1 MAKDSDY
8 FSQKLREDVRLRS
21 SWTAL
26 LDEFK
31 QEILLELANMVD
43 ANEIYRKQGAIKGI
57 ERLQKRMLGA
67 AAGNADKS

>member
-1 MAKDSDY
+1 MRDADY
-8 FSQKLREDVRLRS
+8 FNQKFREDARLRS

-67 AAGNADKS
+67 AAGESKRDG